1 MVMMVM
7 VVMVDMVDMV
17 DKRDGWD
24 RWDRWDSQLFSGIRV
39 DRGGKM
45 SKKEEKKKLWQR

>member
-1 MVMMVM
+1 MVMMV
-7 VVMVDMVDMV
+7 MVDMV
-17 DKRDGWD
+17 DKRDGWDRWD

-45 SKKEEKKKLWQR
+45 SKNAVLKKLWQR

>member
-7 VVMVDMVDMV
+7 MVMVDMV
-17 DKRDGWD
+17 DKRDCWD

-45 SKKEEKKKLWQR
+45 SKNVVLKKLWQR